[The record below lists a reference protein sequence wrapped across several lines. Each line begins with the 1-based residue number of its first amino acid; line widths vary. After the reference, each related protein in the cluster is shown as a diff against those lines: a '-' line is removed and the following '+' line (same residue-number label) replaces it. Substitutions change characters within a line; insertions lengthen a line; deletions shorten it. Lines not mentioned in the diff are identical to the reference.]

1 MAKAL
6 ILYGP
11 PGSGKGT
18 QAGLL
23 ERNHEFIH
31 FDPGRHIES
40 LVHSPEAK
48 KDPILRRERENF
60 DAGRLCTPSWWT
72 GIADKAISGILK
84 SKYNMV
90 TSGSPRTMHEAFG
103 EKGKGGILSKISK
116 LVGKQ
121 NLLIIVLDVKDEH
134 SIERNSARRLC
145 SFCGLMVLKG
155 AKSDKCS
162 FCAAPLYVRT
172 LDKPE
177 VIKRRLVEYK
187 ERTFPI
193 LAQAKK
199 EGYKVIKIDG
209 TLPPHK
215 VGEKIEK
222 ILGYRK

>member
-6 ILYGP
+6 ILYGA

-48 KDPILRRERENF
+48 KDPVLAKERKNF
-60 DAGRLCTPSWWT
+60 DAGRLCTPSWVLKIANEAIT
-72 GIADKAISGILK
+72 GIIKSGF
-84 SKYNMV
+84 NMV
-90 TSGSPRTMHEAFG
+90 TSGSPRTLYEAFG
-103 EKGKGGILSKISK
+103 ENDKGGLFKK
-116 LVGKQ
+116 MERLVGKE
-121 NLLIIVLDVKDEH
+121 NILVIVLDVEDKH
-134 SIERNSARRLC
+134 SVERNSARRLC
-145 SFCGLMVLKG
+145 SFCGLPVLKG
-155 AKSDKCS
+155 AKLNNCS
-162 FCAAPLYVRT
+162 FCAAPFYTRT

-177 VIKRRLVEYK
+177 VIKKRLVEYQ

-209 TLPPHK
+209 TLPPYK